1 MSSRGE
7 WITCRRGKNNA
18 RFTLIPVDARA
29 IVAISKVPEGQELG
43 VRILRDRS
51 LPYHNRF
58 WAMLDCVAQAT
69 EFATA
74 ERLLVALKLRLG
86 RYDLCELPA
95 RNGRPGKVVPV
106 PHSISFA
113 EMSQDEFARF
123 KEEAERVICEE
134 VLPGYDPDLLYV
146 PTEVSERP
154 TRTTTARTTPTRG
167 AKAQLREMLE
177 ASAAQ

>member
-1 MSSRGE
+1 MPKSVSISRKRSRRRCWTQRRQRMSSRGE

-69 EFATA
+69 EFGTA
-74 ERLLVALKLRLG
+74 ERLLVALKLR
-86 RYDLCELPA
+86 
-95 RNGRPGKVVPV
+95 
-106 PHSISFA
+106 
-113 EMSQDEFARF
+113 
-123 KEEAERVICEE
+123 
-134 VLPGYDPDLLYV
+134 
-146 PTEVSERP
+146 
-154 TRTTTARTTPTRG
+154 
-167 AKAQLREMLE
+167 
-177 ASAAQ
+177 